1 MRFMISDAPL
11 SPERFKK
18 DIPITESEPICPY
31 CKKILNQRPK
41 RKMKC
46 PSCGND
52 IYVRSKPR
60 VFSTTLLTK
69 DESMAVDWFNKLE
82 YQGIEQWDF
91 INKREELTKK
101 FGKSSNSTDI
111 IWGLFNQ
118 LVLKAN
124 DPASLKLIYYEM
136 ALFLYQEGRDF
147 FDVLQDSAKMR
158 LVEYKQ
164 SGIIKKVKVTTVS
177 DSCAECQKLKNQ
189 IFTIDEALE
198 KMPIPIRNCTHQI
211 KDGQPGW
218 CRCIYVAEFDFDN

>member
-1 MRFMISDAPL
+1 
-11 SPERFKK
+11 
-18 DIPITESEPICPY
+18 
-31 CKKILNQRPK
+31 
-41 RKMKC
+41 
-46 PSCGND
+46 
-52 IYVRSKPR
+52 
-60 VFSTTLLTK
+60 
-69 DESMAVDWFNKLE
+69 MAVDWFNKLE
-82 YQGIEQWDF
+82 YQGIEQKNF
-91 INKREELTKK
+91 IDMREELTKK
-101 FGKSSNSTDI
+101 FGKNPKSADI

-124 DPASLKLIYYEM
+124 DPASLRMIYYEM

-177 DSCAECQKLKNQ
+177 DSCTECQKLKNQ

-198 KMPIPIRNCTHQI
+198 KMPIPIRNCTHQM

-218 CRCIYVAEFDFDN
+218 CRCIYVAEFDSDN